1 MTTPARGY
9 VRYAWGVLAFNL
21 FVILWGAYV
30 RASGSGAGCGS
41 HWPLCNGEVLPRSPA
56 AATLIEFGHRL
67 TSGVALLL
75 VVGLVIGARRVFPP
89 RHGARRA
96 AYASGI
102 LILTEALIGAG
113 LVLLEYVADD
123 ASIARGFWVSGHLA
137 NTFLLVAALTL
148 TPLWAAGL
156 PGPRLRGHVAL
167 ASVFAIALA
176 GVLVLGT
183 SGAVTALG
191 DTLFPVTSW
200 AEGKAQTFSETA
212 HLFVRLRIWH
222 PTLAVAVGGAVVV
235 AALVALRSDVRQARL
250 ARGVVSLYL
259 LELAIGLLNVWTLA
273 PMEIQ
278 LVHLLLA
285 DLIWITL
292 VALTASALAERP
304 EPRTARSVGAD
315 GRDHGWASVA
325 RPGDP
330 R

>member
-41 HWPLCNGEVLPRSPA
+41 HWPLCNGEVLPRSAA

-75 VVGLVIGARRVFPP
+75 VMGLVIGARRVFPP

-123 ASIARGFWVSGHLA
+123 ASVARGFWVSGHLA

-156 PGPRLRGHVAL
+156 PGPRLRGHAAL

-200 AEGKAQTFSETA
+200 AEGKKQTFSETA

-235 AALVALRSDVRQARL
+235 AALAALRSDVRQARL

-259 LELAIGLLNVWTLA
+259 LELAVGLLNVWTLA
-273 PMEIQ
+273 PIEIQ
-278 LVHLLLA
+278 LIHLLLA
-285 DLIWITL
+285 DVIWIAL
-292 VALTASALAERP
+292 VALTASALADPPRP
-304 EPRTARSVGAD
+304 AA
-315 GRDHGWASVA
+315 AAVA
-325 RPGDP
+325 A
-330 R
+330 